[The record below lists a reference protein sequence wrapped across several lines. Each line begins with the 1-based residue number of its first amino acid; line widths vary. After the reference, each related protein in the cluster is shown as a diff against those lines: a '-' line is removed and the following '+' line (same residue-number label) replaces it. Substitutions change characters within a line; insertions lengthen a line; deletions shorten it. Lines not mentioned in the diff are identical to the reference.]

1 MGWLMELLAP
11 ENLLALLGVVVTV
24 GGLSYERLIP
34 GRKRVGYRVQMDT
47 LIDDNPNDG
56 HIHHRLRMLENTPD
70 LAGASLVLLRIEND
84 GFRSIDID
92 DYITA
97 PSTEHRGLTAI
108 FPNRTVMDVAV
119 TEPSHPDLLR
129 YLPQRGTETNPGLIC
144 RDNEISLPRV
154 PLNKG
159 DHFKLLVL
167 LTGAGTD
174 KEPHVVG
181 RIREGRIRNNEN
193 FRRPS
198 NRVLGLIGSLV
209 VLMLLQPIGFQL
221 LEPDPLRQGCA
232 EGTLTVV
239 GSTAFEP
246 VMNDLDTA
254 YEDDCEGAAHIT
266 VNAQGSV
273 RGTDTL
279 RNAGEGA
286 KGFPAYLSFSDG
298 LEVTGDPKLKG
309 HLTALSVYT
318 VAVNKDVGISDLS
331 LADVRKIYSGEI
343 TNWKQLPDGPDLPI
357 RLVSRDG
364 KSGTRGVFENR
375 VLGGKT
381 EPGRTSDNCRTPKF
395 DNTHI
400 IRCELDSTREVLKT
414 VARTPGA
421 IGYAELKAAKDRA
434 EGQKDLHL
442 LRLNGQQPSIA
453 TVRHETYPFWEP
465 EYAYTYGT
473 PPPNSLT
480 SKFLDFLAGDTG
492 RNLIEHHGHLPCSAP
507 ENQQAC
513 QRAQRP

>member
-1 MGWLMELLAP
+1 MGWLTELVAP

-34 GRKRVGYRVQMDT
+34 GRKRIGYRVQMDT
-47 LIDDNPNDG
+47 LIDDSPDDG

-84 GFRSIDID
+84 GFRSVDID

-129 YLPQRGTETNPGLIC
+129 YLPQRGTETSPGLIC
-144 RDNEISLPRV
+144 HDNEISLPRV

-209 VLMLLQPIGFQL
+209 ILMLLQPIGFQL

-232 EGTLTVV
+232 KGTLSVV

-246 VMNDLDTA
+246 VMNDLGKA
-254 YEDDCEGAAHIT
+254 YEEDCDGAAHIT
-266 VNAQGSV
+266 VDAQGSG

-279 RNAGEGA
+279 RDVGEGA

-298 LEVTGDPKLKG
+298 REGSGDPGLKE
-309 HLTALSVYT
+309 HLTALSVFT
-318 VAVNKDVGISDLS
+318 MVVNTEVRISNLTLD
-331 LADVRKIYSGEI
+331 DVRKVYSGEI
-343 TNWKQLPDGPDLPI
+343 TNWKQLVGGPDLPI

-375 VLGGKT
+375 VLGSTT
-381 EPGRTSDNCRTPKF
+381 EPARTSDNCRTPKF
-395 DNTHI
+395 GNTHI
-400 IRCELDSTREVLKT
+400 VRCELDGTEEVLKT

-421 IGYAELKAAKDRA
+421 IGYTELKAANDRA
-434 EGQKDLHL
+434 EERKDVRL
-442 LRLNGQQPSIA
+442 LGLGGHRPSID
-453 TVRHETYPFWEP
+453 TVRDETYPFWEP
-465 EYAYTYGT
+465 EYAYTYRT

-492 RNLIEHHGHLPCSAP
+492 RNLIERHGHLPCSAP
-507 ENQQAC
+507 ENVQAC
-513 QRAQRP
+513 QRAHRA